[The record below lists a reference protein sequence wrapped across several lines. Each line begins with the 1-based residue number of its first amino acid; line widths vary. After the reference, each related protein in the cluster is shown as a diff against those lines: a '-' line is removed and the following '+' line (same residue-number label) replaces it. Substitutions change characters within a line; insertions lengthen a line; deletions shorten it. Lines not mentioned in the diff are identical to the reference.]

1 MLLKSIN
8 NFQNKYNLFEN
19 KKIDGITSQRFWKNI
34 KCEVLEK

>member
-19 KKIDGITSQRFWKNI
+19 KKIDGIASQRLWKNI
-34 KCEVLEK
+34 KCEALEK